1 MENQM
6 VNRTYGREKYQ
17 KPGLSFADLLTNV
30 DKIISRDL
38 YTLRC
43 LDLDSTTKILL
54 MVLYKHQNQMRREK
68 SVQYLRKVAKLIAR
82 IKLREV
88 VDLLSDSSKLN
99 HRKYDTV
106 FPPEM
111 MHQIAKHLVS
121 SAKTVLMALRLSM
134 TAASHVLSNLQLGT
148 FVSFNVFAF
157 ACVSRI
163 RVQLDRLSG
172 ILMRICTV
180 ALQVLSED
188 ARCNE
193 TEEWLK
199 NELSILK
206 VSSAS
211 CGATREVEKST
222 QKSESEL
229 LDQANDDM
237 VVDVGEIVSDQAGD
251 KELEEL
257 RKSRNNESPKQLGV
271 GEKSENISELDGNN
285 DMLFDVGEIVSDQS
299 GDKELEELRKSRNT
313 ESARQLGVGEK
324 SENISAL
331 NSNNDMLFD
340 VGEIVSDQAGDKE
353 LEELRKSRN
362 NESARQLG
370 VGEKSENISAL
381 NSNNDIIVDIRED
394 TDTRKVEDSLQLEVK
409 EKGNDIDVEE
419 IVPDQRTDKE
429 MEKITESRNDLLLKT
444 DFKLRSEETVPVF
457 RNKINKNS
465 QKKFFRF
472 RKKHALSCVCWIC
485 QFEDLHFKN
494 LRNRL
499 LFSSKR
505 RIKNRR
511 NLHSSKKKTFI

>member
-257 RKSRNNESPKQLGV
+257 RKSRNNES
-271 GEKSENISELDGNN
+271 
-285 DMLFDVGEIVSDQS
+285 
-299 GDKELEELRKSRNT
+299 
-313 ESARQLGVGEK
+313 
-324 SENISAL
+324 
-331 NSNNDMLFD
+331 
-340 VGEIVSDQAGDKE
+340 
-353 LEELRKSRN
+353 
-362 NESARQLG
+362 ARQLG